1 MQIKNLKKKIGGRQV
16 IDIKESNFQSQK
28 IYGIV
33 GPNGTGKTTFLKC
46 VCGLLTPDE
55 GEIYIN
61 GKQTTNKNR
70 GEFLRL
76 MGSVFAQSDSIFD
89 LSVNELL
96 EEHYYFFDLP
106 RPKNWQVLLNKVG
119 LNVDPAMKI
128 GEMSLGMRQ
137 RFLLSIAIS
146 HQPQILILD
155 EPFNGLDPD
164 GVAQTK
170 QIIRDFAQKNLVM
183 VTSHS
188 FGDLANVVTDVVVME
203 KGKMGQS
210 ESLATINKRFA
221 DGLLGFYHKEI
232 AHLMVN
238 TERRGN
244 YETFKVWI

>member
-1 MQIKNLKKKIGGRQV
+1 MTTLQIKNLKKKIGGRQV

-119 LNVDPAMKI
+119 LNVNSAMKI

-170 QIIRDFAQKNLVM
+170 QIIQDFAQKNLVM

-203 KGKMGQS
+203 KGRMGQS

-232 AHLMVN
+232 TQFN
-238 TERRGN
+238 G
-244 YETFKVWI
+244 

>member
-1 MQIKNLKKKIGGRQV
+1 
-16 IDIKESNFQSQK
+16 
-28 IYGIV
+28 
-33 GPNGTGKTTFLKC
+33 
-46 VCGLLTPDE
+46 
-55 GEIYIN
+55 
-61 GKQTTNKNR
+61 
-70 GEFLRL
+70 
-76 MGSVFAQSDSIFD
+76 
-89 LSVNELL
+89 
-96 EEHYYFFDLP
+96 
-106 RPKNWQVLLNKVG
+106 
-119 LNVDPAMKI
+119 MKI

-170 QIIRDFAQKNLVM
+170 QIIQDFAQQNLVM

-221 DGLLGFYHKEI
+221 DGLLGFYHKEL
-232 AHLMVN
+232 AQSN
-238 TERRGN
+238 G
-244 YETFKVWI
+244 

>member
-1 MQIKNLKKKIGGRQV
+1 M
-16 IDIKESNFQSQK
+16 
-28 IYGIV
+28 
-33 GPNGTGKTTFLKC
+33 
-46 VCGLLTPDE
+46 
-55 GEIYIN
+55 
-61 GKQTTNKNR
+61 
-70 GEFLRL
+70 RL

-170 QIIRDFAQKNLVM
+170 QIIQDFAQQNLVM

-221 DGLLGFYHKEI
+221 DGLLGFYHKEL
-232 AHLMVN
+232 AQFN
-238 TERRGN
+238 G
-244 YETFKVWI
+244 